1 MAKPVAYFG
10 YSKTGLTVKFENTS
24 LNNPTTYLWDFGD
37 GSTSNEKSPSHT
49 YNEMGFFTV
58 KLIATNTDG
67 DSEPLELVIGVGD
80 VNDTLNSSILELISH
95 YMPSIMNESTS
106 VKDKVALI
114 QKWQLY
120 LQPLV
125 YIPYEVKE
133 EDTYNEFKWPG
144 LINSLIA
151 QLVSYDI
158 ILEGANK
165 FLANIP
171 SAGDINIDTTNT
183 NTENKKRQ
191 IKSIETGPAKTEW
204 YQDSDAT
211 STSEST
217 KNFGA
222 FYAYAT
228 RTNGLIDQLKQSACQ
243 LSQRV
248 RIFLPMCGQLPHNTQ
263 APEVVKHKHC
273 DKHNA
278 NPFGI
283 TKRML

>member
-10 YSKTGLTVKFENTS
+10 YSKSGLTVNFINTS
-24 LNNPTTYLWDFGD
+24 LNNPTSYLWDFGD
-37 GSTSNEKSPSHT
+37 GNTSTEKSPSHT

-58 KLIATNTDG
+58 KLVATNADG
-67 DSEPLELVIGVGD
+67 SSEPLVLTIGASD
-80 VNDTLNSSILELISH
+80 VNDMLNASILELIDH
-95 YMPSIMNESTS
+95 YMPSSLSGEVNASEKISL
-106 VKDKVALI
+106 V

-125 YIPYEVKE
+125 YIPYEVSE
-133 EDTYNEFKWPG
+133 VDTYNEFKWPG
-144 LINSLIA
+144 LVNSLIA

-158 ILEGANK
+158 ILQGANQ
-165 FLANIP
+165 FLSSSGSMGGTQEENNK
-171 SAGDINIDTTNT
+171 GNDNT
-183 NTENKKRQ
+183 KRQ

-204 YQDSDAT
+204 YQDKTA
-211 STSEST
+211 TSESENMKNIGAIYASAT
-217 KNFGA
+217 KVGGA
-222 FYAYAT
+222 
-228 RTNGLIDQLKQSACQ
+228 LDQLKQSICQ

-248 RIFLPMCGQLPHNTQ
+248 RIYLPMCGPLPHNTK

-273 DKHNA
+273 GKHNA